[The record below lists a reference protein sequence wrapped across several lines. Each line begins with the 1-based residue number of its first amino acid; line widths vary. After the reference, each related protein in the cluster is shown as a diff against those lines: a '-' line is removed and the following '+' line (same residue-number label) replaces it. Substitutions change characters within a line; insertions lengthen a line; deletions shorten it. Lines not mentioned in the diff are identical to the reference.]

1 VEGPDFEL
9 TPRVLVKSY
18 GGAGVQFNQHTYA
31 AISGVPEERF
41 HDLEAKIAALRP
53 QLVRIFYNPRQDGD
67 PADPNRTKVQA
78 DNWNSVVRT
87 AKLARDVGAT
97 INVTWQ
103 SGPLATP
110 GERRTSMAAFAEAL
124 DRLVTMNEIPN
135 LRWVTIQNE
144 PNTAP
149 KKGAQKNVTPDRLAE
164 MYERLDKLLAASGL
178 RRQIRFMGGD
188 LIEGSTNAHSLINQ
202 RRWFEHMSAHLS
214 AVLDA
219 YSVHIYWT
227 YDDPARFET
236 RLTDVRRIVDQLAN
250 KEPVYVT
257 EYGTRG
263 KNRGLKGV
271 VDPGVFVGGKEP
283 IRICETNVAG
293 FQSAWFQIRAAQL
306 GFAGTV
312 KWDCHFGKYDRGT
325 QAYYA
330 LGQPTTNG
338 WPTYPTYH
346 ALKLVTA
353 TTQAGWSVREVRP
366 ASLGDPRK
374 LVAFG
379 DPAGAITILGLDSRG
394 AQLNGTSAKKAPYS
408 VGGLP
413 ARTEFQLVL
422 WNRAGGGKLVLEKP
436 VTTDA
441 AGVARLTVSL
451 HAVFALTTK
460 PLPPL

>member
-1 VEGPDFEL
+1 MVEGPDFEL
-9 TPRVLVKSY
+9 SSRVLVKRC

-53 QLVRIFYNPRQDGD
+53 QLVRMFYNPRQDGD
-67 PADPNRTKVQA
+67 PADPNRTRVQA
-78 DNWNSVVRT
+78 DNWSSVVRT

-110 GERRTSMAAFAEAL
+110 DERRTSMAAFAEVL

-149 KKGAQKNVTPDRLAE
+149 KGAQKKVTPDRLAE
-164 MYERLDKLLAASGL
+164 MYELLDELLAARGL

-202 RRWFEHMSAHLS
+202 QRWFEHMSAHLS

-227 YDDPARFET
+227 YDDTARFDA
-236 RLTDVRRIVDQLAN
+236 RLTDVRRIVDHLAS
-250 KEPVYVT
+250 KKPVYVT

-263 KNRGLKGV
+263 KNRGLQGV
-271 VDPGVFVGGKEP
+271 VDPGEFVAGKRP

-293 FQSAWFQIRAAQL
+293 FQTAWFQIRAAQL
-306 GFAGTV
+306 GFAGTI

-330 LGQPTTNG
+330 VGQPTTNG

-346 ALKLVTA
+346 ALKLVT
-353 TTQAGWSVREVRP
+353 TTTRAGWSVRDVRP
-366 ASLGDPRK
+366 ASRGDPRK

-379 DPAGAITILGLDSRG
+379 DPAGEITIIGLDSRG
-394 AQLNGTSAKKAPYS
+394 AQLNGTSAKKVPYAI
-408 VGGLP
+408 GGLP
-413 ARTEFQLVL
+413 ARKTFQLVV
-422 WNRAGGGKLVLEKP
+422 WNRGGGGKLVIADP
-436 VTTDA
+436 VTTDGR
-441 AGVARLTVSL
+441 GVARLTAPL
-451 HAVFALTTK
+451 QAVFALTTK
-460 PLPPL
+460 ALPPL